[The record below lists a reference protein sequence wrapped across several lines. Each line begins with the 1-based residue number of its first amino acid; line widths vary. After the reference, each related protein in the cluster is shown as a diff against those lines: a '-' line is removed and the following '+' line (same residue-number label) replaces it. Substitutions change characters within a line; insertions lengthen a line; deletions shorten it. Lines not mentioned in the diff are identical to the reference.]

1 MTPMRLLLTALAA
14 LVLTVGMTRAQEPPK
29 PGPEHTLLAR
39 MQGIWEAKIKMYVRP
54 NQPPVES
61 EGLYTLKM
69 EVGGLFLVGE
79 IKSKMFD
86 ADFQAH
92 TVTGYD
98 TFKKK
103 YTGTWVDSMSTALYT
118 LEGSFDKSGTV
129 YTEIMRGPD
138 PGTGKPMRVRTVTEV
153 GDKGTMLA
161 RMYGTRTDGKEGL
174 MMEISYTR
182 KK

>member
-1 MTPMRLLLTALAA
+1 MTSTRLLVTALAT
-14 LVLTVGMTRAQEPPK
+14 LVLSMGMTRAQEPPK
-29 PGPEHTLLAR
+29 PGPEHALLAR
-39 MQGIWEAKIKMYVRP
+39 MEGVWEAKIKIHVRP

-69 EVGGLFLVGE
+69 EVGGLFLVGD
-79 IKSKMFD
+79 IRSKLLD

-92 TVTGYD
+92 TITGYD

-103 YTGTWVDSMSTALYT
+103 YSGTWVDSMSTAVYT
-118 LEGSFDKSGTV
+118 LEGSFDKSGMV
-129 YTEIMRGPD
+129 STEIMRGPD
-138 PGTGKPMRVRTVTEV
+138 PGTGKPMRVRTVTEI

-161 RMYGTRTDGKEGL
+161 KMYGSRTDGKEGL